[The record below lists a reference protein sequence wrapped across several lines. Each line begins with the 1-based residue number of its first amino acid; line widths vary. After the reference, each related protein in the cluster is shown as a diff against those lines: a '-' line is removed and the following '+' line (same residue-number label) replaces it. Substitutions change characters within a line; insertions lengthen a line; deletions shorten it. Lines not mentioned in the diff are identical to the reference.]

1 MEGERRGS
9 AETLVDD
16 LVRLKAGG
24 PLLDVGCSF
33 GWLLEVAERARLEA
47 YGVDPSESAVAAAR
61 ARGLRVRRGHFPEE
75 DWGRRD
81 WAVITYMDVLEHIP
95 DLDFALARTVERLR
109 PGGFLG
115 IQVPVSTGAVFRA
128 AAVLE
133 HASLGRIDQPLR
145 RLLQIEFPYPHVHYF
160 NRRSL
165 EELLRRFGMEPV
177 SFRFDPIATGNL
189 VDRVSWRQKAS
200 LIERLEAAGLRL
212 LLAAGQA
219 AGRNDL
225 LRMIARRPEGSVR
238 LSSAGGRPLYSRVED
253 EPDPES
259 IPNQNRH

>member
-9 AETLVDD
+9 AEALIGD

-33 GWLLEVAERARLEA
+33 GWLLEMAERAGLEA
-47 YGVDPSESAVAAAR
+47 YGVDPSESAVAAAH

-81 WAVITYMDVLEHIP
+81 WAVITYMDVLEHIR

-145 RLLQIEFPYPHVHYF
+145 RLLQIEFPYPHLHYF
-160 NRRSL
+160 NRGSL
-165 EELLRRFGMEPV
+165 EELLRRFGMEV
-177 SFRFDPIATGNL
+177 IAIRFHPIAAGNL
-189 VDRVSWRQKAS
+189 VDRVSWRKKAS
-200 LIERLEAAGLRL
+200 PVERAEAACLKL
-212 LLAAGQA
+212 LLTAGRLT
-219 AGRNDL
+219 GRNDL
-225 LRMIARRPEGSVR
+225 LRLIARRP
-238 LSSAGGRPLYSRVED
+238 L
-253 EPDPES
+253 
-259 IPNQNRH
+259 